1 MPATAIPTT
10 ASRNAPLIVWQ
21 QARRIGP
28 LGLIILLHIGFF
40 YALQSGLLRQAAQ
53 ALPTEVF
60 ASFITP
66 EQPSAPSPPRPAPP
80 KTVPIVK
87 KSVAPRPV
95 PIVNTT
101 PSPQAITA
109 APQAPSPPA
118 PAESAAPV
126 VAAAPAPATPAL
138 PKTISSGADYLQPP
152 QPDYPPLSLRM
163 REQGRVVLRVLVDAK
178 GHPERVEVQK
188 SSGLPRL
195 DEAGR
200 QAVLRALFRPYIDDG
215 QAVAVYVIVPI
226 NFQLNN

>member
-1 MPATAIPTT
+1 MSATAIPTLST
-10 ASRNAPLIVWQ
+10 ATRNAPLIVWQ

-53 ALPTEVF
+53 ALPVEMF

-66 EQPSAPSPPRPAPP
+66 EAPPAPAPPKPQPAPP

-109 APQAPSPPA
+109 APTVSAPPA
-118 PAESAAPV
+118 PAMPAA
-126 VAAAPAPATPAL
+126 
-138 PKTISSGADYLQPP
+138 PKTISSGVEYIQPP
-152 QPDYPPLSLRM
+152 QPEYPPLSRRM
-163 REQGRVVLRVLVDAK
+163 GEEGRVVLRVLVNAK

-200 QAVLRALFRPYIDDG
+200 QAVLRALFRPHIDDG

-226 NFQLNN
+226 KFQLNN

>member
-1 MPATAIPTT
+1 MPATATT
-10 ASRNAPLIVWQ
+10 RHVPLMVWQ

-53 ALPTEVF
+53 ALPMEVF

-66 EQPSAPSPPRPAPP
+66 EAPPAPKPQPAPP

-87 KSVAPRPV
+87 RSVAPTPV
-95 PIVNTT
+95 PVVNTT

-109 APQAPSPPA
+109 APQAPSAPATAETAAPTVSAPPA
-118 PAESAAPV
+118 PA
-126 VAAAPAPATPAL
+126 APAA
-138 PKTISSGADYLQPP
+138 PKTISSGVAYIQPP
-152 QPDYPPLSLRM
+152 QPEHPPLSRRM
-163 REQGRVVLRVLVDAK
+163 GEEGRVVLRVLVNAK

-188 SSGLPRL
+188 SSGFPRL

-200 QAVLRALFRPYIDDG
+200 QAVLRALFRPHVDDG
-215 QAVAVYVIVPI
+215 QAVAVYASVPI

>member
-1 MPATAIPTT
+1 MPATTRDRMLA
-10 ASRNAPLIVWQ
+10 WQ

-28 LGLIILLHIGFF
+28 LGLIILLHSGFF

-53 ALPTEVF
+53 ALPGEVL

-66 EQPSAPSPPRPAPP
+66 DRPPAPSLPQPAPP

-87 KSVAPRPV
+87 KPVAPRPL
-95 PIVNTT
+95 PLVNST
-101 PSPQAITA
+101 PAPHAIT

-118 PAESAAPV
+118 PTEDARPAVAESPTAPS
-126 VAAAPAPATPAL
+126 APTAPAP
-138 PKTISSGADYLQPP
+138 PKTISTGVEYLQPP
-152 QPDYPPLSLRM
+152 QPDYPSFSRRLG
-163 REQGRVVLRVLVDAK
+163 EQGRVILRVLVNAQ
-178 GHPERVEVQK
+178 GRPERVEVQK
-188 SSGLPRL
+188 SSGTARL

>member
-1 MPATAIPTT
+1 MSATATT
-10 ASRNAPLIVWQ
+10 RHAPLMVWQ

-53 ALPTEVF
+53 ALPMEMF
-60 ASFITP
+60 ATFITP
-66 EQPSAPSPPRPAPP
+66 DNPPPSPQKPQPAPP

-87 KSVAPRPV
+87 KSVAPTPV

-101 PSPQAITA
+101 PSPQAITV
-109 APQAPSPPA
+109 APQAPSPPTAAETAA
-118 PAESAAPV
+118 PTVSAAP
-126 VAAAPAPATPAL
+126 AAATPAA
-138 PKTISSGADYLQPP
+138 PKTISSGVEYIQPP
-152 QPDYPPLSLRM
+152 QPDYPPLSRRM
-163 REQGRVVLRVLVDAK
+163 GEEGRVVLRVLVNAK
-178 GHPERVEVQK
+178 GHPERVELQK

-200 QAVLRALFRPYIDDG
+200 QAVLRALFRPHIDDG

-226 NFQLNN
+226 KFQLNN